1 MSFKE
6 QNGALEAEFKFDDFI
21 NAFAFLTKV
30 AILAEKHNHHPE
42 IKNVYNTVN
51 LRLLT
56 HDDGD
61 KITDKDRKLAK
72 DIEAL

>member
-1 MSFKE
+1 MIFKE
-6 QNGALEAEFKFDDFI
+6 NNGGLEAEFKFDDFI
-21 NAFAFLTKV
+21 NAFSFLTKV

-61 KITDKDRKLAK
+61 KITEKDHKLAK
-72 DIEAL
+72 AIEAL